1 MLKEKLM
8 NDFKIAMKEKNIVK
22 KNTIQLVRAAIL
34 NKEKDL
40 QKELDDNECE
50 QVIVN
55 QMKQRKDALKI
66 YSEKNL
72 SDKINETQNEIDIL
86 QEYLPQPMT
95 EQEVIEIIEKKIQ
108 ELNVSDMKGMGIVIK
123 AVKEVVGSRAEGK
136 LISDIVKRTLK

>member
-22 KNTIQLVRAAIL
+22 KNTIQLIRAAIL
-34 NKEKDL
+34 NKEKNL

-86 QEYLPQPMT
+86 QEYLPEPMT
-95 EQEVIEIIEKKIQ
+95 EQEVTEIIEKKIQ
-108 ELNVSDMKGMGIVIK
+108 ELNVSDMKSMGIVIK
-123 AVKEVVGSRAEGK
+123 DVKEVVGSRAEGK
-136 LISDIVKRTLK
+136 LISDIVKNKLS